1 MITVTVNANNKA
13 GEMSGVVLQGD
24 WLSPNKFVAESDL
37 EDEWKCGSIGFL
49 MR

>member
-1 MITVTVNANNKA
+1 MNAENKA
-13 GEMSGVVLQGD
+13 GEMLALLWPFRMIGSAQTNSLQR
-24 WLSPNKFVAESDL
+24 VIL